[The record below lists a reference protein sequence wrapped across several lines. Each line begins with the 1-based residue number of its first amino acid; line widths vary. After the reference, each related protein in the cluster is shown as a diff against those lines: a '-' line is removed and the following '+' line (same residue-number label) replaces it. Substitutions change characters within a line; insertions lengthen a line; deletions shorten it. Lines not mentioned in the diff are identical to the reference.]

1 MLLLKQYHP
10 NVKSII
16 FESDPIQ
23 QQVATASN
31 SNSNDLLQYCHPTKL
46 YIYRTYSSW
55 VTHNDI
61 IQSTSALER

>member
-23 QQVATASN
+23 QQVATANN
-31 SNSNDLLQYCHPTKL
+31 SNWNDLLQYLHPTKL
-46 YIYRTYSSW
+46 CMHRTDSSW
-55 VTHNDI
+55 VTLNDV
-61 IQSTSALER
+61 IQSTSASVR